1 VSNFDSQIKKIS
13 AIYKLD
19 WLLVKA
25 VCTKESSLNTWAIR
39 YEDHWKYR
47 HEVETMAKKNRISSA
62 TEINCQKMSWGLMQV
77 MGTVARELGFYD
89 ELPKLLQPQ
98 LGLFYGCKKLAA
110 LIARHNDLPTS
121 LAAYNAGSGN
131 IKAGSSYSKSVISI
145 YDELKKSEEKSV

>member
-1 VSNFDSQIKKIS
+1 VSNFDSQIKKT
-13 AIYKLD
+13 AEQFALD

-25 VCTKESSLNTWAIR
+25 VCIKESGLDTWKVR
-39 YEDHWKYR
+39 FEPNWKYR
-47 HEVETMAKKNRISSA
+47 DRPEFFAKKNNISLE

-77 MGTVARELGFYD
+77 MGTVAHELGYYED
-89 ELPKLLQPQ
+89 LTKLLQPS

-110 LIARHNDLPTS
+110 LIKRHNDLPTS

-131 IKAGSSYSKSVISI
+131 IKAGSGYAKSVISI